1 MATVPNQ
8 KIIHVHREKTNKNF
22 IQLDKYNFTKAYRD
36 MSNTPAALGLYIWL
50 VGNKDG
56 YTFEF
61 SPQSIENQLGMAK
74 TSCQGAFKKLVELG
88 YLVQR
93 NENSNQFDF
102 YEVSV
107 LDGKLER
114 KRLVSEEMINFEELT
129 EEAGNEEIETH
140 FPLAKP
146 GKFEF

>member
-1 MATVPNQ
+1 MATVQNQ
-8 KIIHVHREKTNKNF
+8 RIIHVHREKANKNF
-22 IQLDKYNFTKAYRD
+22 IQLNKYNFTKAYRD

-102 YEVSV
+102 YEVTI
-107 LDGKLER
+107 LDGKTDR
-114 KRLVSEEMINFEELT
+114 RRLVSEEMINFDELT
-129 EEAGNEEIETH
+129 EESGNKEIETH